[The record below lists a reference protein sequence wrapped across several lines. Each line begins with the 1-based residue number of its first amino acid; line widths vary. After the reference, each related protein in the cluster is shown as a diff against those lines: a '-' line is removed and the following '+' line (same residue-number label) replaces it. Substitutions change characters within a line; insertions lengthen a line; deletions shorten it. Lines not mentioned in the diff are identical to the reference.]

1 MRSKYYRI
9 SFNIERS
16 LKLLIFA
23 QNGILN
29 QNIEVV
35 RWVKKNY

>member
-1 MRSKYYRI
+1 MSGI
-9 SFNIERS
+9 LERY

-29 QNIEVV
+29 QKIEVV